1 MNPPHDLGDG
11 FDSLAAEE
19 AESPAGKVNVQD
31 ILVDMRAGMRTKGF
45 LSKYGLSLSE
55 FEDLI
60 KRLMRTGELSKEEF
74 VAWKSRRPAPEQA
87 DGPPPPPPSQ
97 PRVTDVGRST
107 TEKVNGN
114 VTTYVINDP
123 ERNNSWALQLF
134 TIKRESIRGAKFKVN
149 LHGKKYAFVVEHLVF
164 RGQVSMRTAAIPRKS
179 GSQDKREDAVKFISK
194 HGWAAYLENRAFSAN
209 FGTTGMAAANKARL
223 VLLHCRNN
231 TFLAA
236 LHTPAPAVNL
246 YVGSSLDNI
255 LSRLSKN
262 IDTTELR
269 FS

>member
-1 MNPPHDLGDG
+1 MNPPHDPGDG
-11 FDSLAAEE
+11 FDSLAEE
-19 AESPAGKVNVQD
+19 AEESPARKVDVRG

-60 KRLMRTGELSKEEF
+60 KRLIRTGKISREEY
-74 VAWKSRRPAPEQA
+74 VAWKTRRPASEEAPQ
-87 DGPPPPPPSQ
+87 PPL
-97 PRVTDVGRST
+97 PRAPAESKPRAE
-107 TEKVNGN
+107 TEKITGN
-114 VTTYVINDP
+114 VITYVINDP

-134 TIKRESIRGAKFKVN
+134 SVKRESIKGAKFKVN

-164 RGQVSMRTAAIPRKS
+164 RGQVNMLSSAAPRKS
-179 GSQDKREDAVKFISK
+179 GSLDKREDAVKFISK
-194 HGWAAYLENRAFSAN
+194 HGWAAYLEDRAFSAN
-209 FGTTGMAAANKARL
+209 FGASGLAAANKARL

-255 LSRLSKN
+255 LNRLSKS
-262 IDTTELR
+262 IDTSELR